1 MSKELS
7 AGDVVVAIV
16 DIWDEVEVGCDTEVE
31 HHCTA
36 GQMLMVRKGLDR
48 DGLLRVSRF
57 KMQSGVRLT
66 PIGKSFYAE
75 PNALRLATGIMKG
88 LGLC

>member
-1 MSKELS
+1 MIV

-16 DIWDEVEVGCDTEVE
+16 DIWDEVK
-31 HHCTA
+31 HHCSA
-36 GQMLMVRKGLDR
+36 GQMLMVRKGLDS

-66 PIGKSFYAE
+66 PVGESFFAE
-75 PNALRLATGIMKG
+75 PNCVRPVAAVIKG